1 MLRTLCS
8 AAPPLHLTTALIHFT
23 KSVVL
28 FGTLDEGESTRFQQH
43 TASELTFLY
52 SFFPALTIMALRRQ
66 PLLLLATAHQFNGYI
81 QGRIYLE
88 LSKLQL

>member
-8 AAPPLHLTTALIHFT
+8 AAPPLHLRTALIHFT

-28 FGTLDEGESTRFQQH
+28 FGTLDEGESTMFQQH

-52 SFFPALTIMALRRQ
+52 SFFSCSDNNGV
-66 PLLLLATAHQFNGYI
+66 ATATFAFVSYGT
-81 QGRIYLE
+81 
-88 LSKLQL
+88 SV